1 MLAIIPVKKFSSRLP
16 NKNIKK
22 LGKLPLFIHT
32 LQAALKSRYIKR
44 VIVSTD
50 CKIIKKMS
58 IKNGAEVPFLR
69 PKKLTLKNVNTW
81 QVCNDVIKK
90 IKLKEKKIYESIIY
104 LQPTSPLRT
113 VNDINKAIKLFY
125 KKKANAVVSLTE
137 SKPKFWYKSISQNG
151 SLISNK
157 DDKKKNYILNGAI
170 YIFKTNFLQSSRHNT
185 YDKKTFAYVMP
196 NERSIDIDKMIDF
209 KIAELI
215 YFNK

>member
-1 MLAIIPVKKFSSRLP
+1 M
-16 NKNIKK
+16 
-22 LGKLPLFIHT
+22 
-32 LQAALKSRYIKR
+32 
-44 VIVSTD
+44 
-50 CKIIKKMS
+50 
-58 IKNGAEVPFLR
+58 
-69 PKKLTLKNVNTW
+69 
-81 QVCNDVIKK
+81 
-90 IKLKEKKIYESIIY
+90 YESIIY

-157 DDKKKNYILNGAI
+157 NDKKKNYILNGAI
-170 YIFKTNFLQSSRHNT
+170 YIFKTNFLKSSRHNT

>member
-1 MLAIIPVKKFSSRLP
+1 
-16 NKNIKK
+16 
-22 LGKLPLFIHT
+22 
-32 LQAALKSRYIKR
+32 
-44 VIVSTD
+44 
-50 CKIIKKMS
+50 MS

-90 IKLKEKKIYESIIY
+90 IKLKEKKMYESIIY

-113 VNDINKAIKLFY
+113 ANDINKAIKLFY

-157 DDKKKNYILNGAI
+157 NDKKKNYILNGAI

-185 YDKKTFAYVMP
+185 YDKKTFAYVM
-196 NERSIDIDKMIDF
+196 RMKDLSI
-209 KIAELI
+209 
-215 YFNK
+215 

>member
-1 MLAIIPVKKFSSRLP
+1 MLAIIPVKKYSSRLP

-22 LGKLPLFIHT
+22 FGKLPLFVHT
-32 LQAALKSRYIKR
+32 LRTALKSKYISR

-50 CKIIKKMS
+50 CKKIKRIS
-58 IKNGAEVPFLR
+58 IKNGAEVPFIR
-69 PKKLTLKNVNTW
+69 AKKLTLKNVNTW
-81 QVCNDVIKK
+81 HVCNDVIKK
-90 IKLKEKKIYESIIY
+90 IKLKEKKIYDSIIY

-137 SKPKFWYKSISQNG
+137 SKPKFWFKSISKNG
-151 SLISNK
+151 SLISYK
-157 DDKKKNYILNGAI
+157 KGKKKNYILNGAI
-170 YIFKTNFLQSSRHNT
+170 YVFKTNFLRSSRSNT

-196 NERSIDIDKMIDF
+196 NERSIDIDKMTDF